1 MQFLVLLA
9 CFFELVVSL
18 TFSHPFALLLS
29 RLMWDF
35 LQESNMCNESQQ
47 LYQSTP
53 FSPLNFF
60 FCELTPLC
68 PPGTRTKTRG
78 LEPVAEFRWVLL
90 TARETQ

>member
-1 MQFLVLLA
+1 MQFFLLA

-53 FSPLNFF
+53 FSPLKFF
-60 FCELTPLC
+60 FLRVDLFVSTWHSRKDE
-68 PPGTRTKTRG
+68 RS
-78 LEPVAEFRWVLL
+78 
-90 TARETQ
+90 